1 MGLESIKRSLVVLDR
16 SLDTLEEVILKREEI
31 HQSVLLSKQIDMFG
45 EEVNGSIPIDR
56 DAVVEKLDHVIASVT
71 EVLKV

>member
-31 HQSVLLSKQIDMFG
+31 HQTVLLSKQIDMFG
-45 EEVNGSIPIDR
+45 EEVNGSTPIDR

>member
-31 HQSVLLSKQIDMFG
+31 HQTVLLSKQIDMFG